1 MSVRP
6 ARRGLVV
13 GLVALVAALAGPV
26 APASAATLVNPTF
39 SPLDENTSFAPDG
52 DITLTFAAGKT
63 MSAVTG
69 GSLATLTNLLTNT
82 AAPHAT
88 SFSSN
93 VVTLNPTADLSGCTP
108 YRLSFTNTPGAA
120 YKDNQATPD
129 TWPGASTSI
138 TFLTAATSGICG
150 NAAPS
155 GAGTTA
161 GGVKAVGDP
170 ATLFGVCF
178 PNTISVFNGGADANI
193 TATTNTRAGGL
204 AFTGVVTSGSGGTN
218 NCLQFSLTVANTDIS
233 QQPLRVTAVN
243 LSNGAWIVEAQ
254 PSGSPKTRTTSIT
267 GLNLT
272 VAGQT
277 NGPVEVNA
285 KPNVVAFSPVNGDTT
300 VKRDAVVTLTFNEA
314 IRLVATKVINLRKD
328 GNTNGSFDAGD
339 TVLESFTIPTYVN
352 AGTGANTTNNEYHST
367 SNETRIQV
375 AGSLA
380 CQTCS
385 TLTLRPNLDMDAA
398 ATYYLEIPSDAIV
411 DTTSGTAL
419 AYAGLNTSGTLTHKF
434 TTVADGASAW
444 TSGPSIYQ
452 IDSTQADGS
461 YKVGQALFNVRLQ
474 FSSPVSLDGSS
485 TAALKLNVVSGGF
498 TTPNCTLTD
507 SVTLDCPYT
516 IATGHN
522 SSNTALTYFSANRRN
537 LNVASATALTVTG
550 GTGFKGTGTGTPAAS
565 LTLPVYGSYSL
576 GDGKAIKIDTTAPV
590 RLGSNPPVAD
600 AFMQGLITVARN
612 SNFLMFFDPSET
624 LSLGSNKNLRIK
636 SFVDGATLETINTS
650 TDAAKVTFSG
660 QQVTVNPTANLIG
673 PNVAVSGATR
683 TGNSVVYATGST
695 DHGFKAPRAITGAS
709 YSSNVVTLTV
719 ASGHGLIVNDRI
731 SVAGLVGAGG
741 SASETT
747 AVNGVKQV
755 SAQTA
760 TTVSYAVTGVTGNP
774 TLGATP
780 LVSDSVIVTNAGTNY
795 STSGPNHCI
804 VSAVDTDSTPKTF
817 TCDVVTAGST
827 NGSATFSPA
836 AAAGLQPETAY
847 YITYEAGFFKDAAG
861 NDIAALST

>member
-1 MSVRP
+1 M
-6 ARRGLVV
+6 
-13 GLVALVAALAGPV
+13 
-26 APASAATLVNPTF
+26 
-39 SPLDENTSFAPDG
+39 
-52 DITLTFAAGKT
+52 
-63 MSAVTG
+63 
-69 GSLATLTNLLTNT
+69 
-82 AAPHAT
+82 
-88 SFSSN
+88 
-93 VVTLNPTADLSGCTP
+93 
-108 YRLSFTNTPGAA
+108 
-120 YKDNQATPD
+120 
-129 TWPGASTSI
+129 
-138 TFLTAATSGICG
+138 
-150 NAAPS
+150 
-155 GAGTTA
+155 AGTTA

-233 QQPLRVTAVN
+233 QQPLRVTAVD

-254 PSGSPKTRTTSIT
+254 PSGSPKTMTTSIT

-285 KPNVVAFSPVNGDTT
+285 KPNVVAFSPVNGDIT

-328 GNTNGSFDAGD
+328 ENTIGSFDTGD

-352 AGTGANTTNNEYHST
+352 AGTGAPTTDNEYHPT

-375 AGSLA
+375 AG
-380 CQTCS
+380 T

-452 IDSTQADGS
+452 IESTKADGSEADGS
-461 YKVGQALFNVRLQ
+461 YKVGQAFNVRLK

-498 TTPNCTLTD
+498 TTPNCTLTN

-516 IATGHN
+516 VAAGHN
-522 SSNTALTYFSANRRN
+522 SSNTALTYFSANQRN

-576 GDGKAIKIDTTAPV
+576 GDGKA
-590 RLGSNPPVAD
+590 
-600 AFMQGLITVARN
+600 
-612 SNFLMFFDPSET
+612 
-624 LSLGSNKNLRIK
+624 
-636 SFVDGATLETINTS
+636 
-650 TDAAKVTFSG
+650 
-660 QQVTVNPTANLIG
+660 
-673 PNVAVSGATR
+673 
-683 TGNSVVYATGST
+683 
-695 DHGFKAPRAITGAS
+695 
-709 YSSNVVTLTV
+709 
-719 ASGHGLIVNDRI
+719 
-731 SVAGLVGAGG
+731 
-741 SASETT
+741 
-747 AVNGVKQV
+747 
-755 SAQTA
+755 
-760 TTVSYAVTGVTGNP
+760 
-774 TLGATP
+774 
-780 LVSDSVIVTNAGTNY
+780 
-795 STSGPNHCI
+795 
-804 VSAVDTDSTPKTF
+804 
-817 TCDVVTAGST
+817 
-827 NGSATFSPA
+827 
-836 AAAGLQPETAY
+836 
-847 YITYEAGFFKDAAG
+847 
-861 NDIAALST
+861 